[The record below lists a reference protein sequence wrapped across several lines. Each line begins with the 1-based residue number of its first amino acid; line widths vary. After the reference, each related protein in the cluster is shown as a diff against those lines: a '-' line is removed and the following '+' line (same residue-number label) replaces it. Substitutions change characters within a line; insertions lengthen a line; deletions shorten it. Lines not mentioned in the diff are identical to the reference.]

1 MRLPLSFFIG
11 LRYHRAKNS
20 NGFISFIS
28 ASSTLG
34 IVLGVAVL
42 IIGLSVMNGFE
53 RELRERFLAIVS
65 HGELE
70 AVNPPLSDHQQLLT
84 TAMDHTRVL
93 GAAPYVSFSALVQ
106 KGKQMKALSL
116 KGIDPNLEKNV
127 TNLHQ
132 YVGDSAWQA
141 LASNQPQIVLGSGIA
156 KLLDVTE
163 GEQVTLLLPK
173 ANQQNRLSSPQRVR
187 VKVVGL
193 MKAGGQLDNQLAFIN
208 LAFAQQLMTWQD
220 GVSGISLKV
229 ADPLQAD
236 QVVRSVAKNFPQ
248 LVYIKS
254 WIRQHGYLYQ
264 DIQLVR
270 TIMYAI
276 MLLIVAVASFNIV
289 STLILAVSEKRGDI
303 AILKTMGA
311 SDQTLLKSFIVY
323 GSYNGVLGCAWG
335 ALLGV
340 LGSFGLPKLVALI
353 EALIGHSLLSADI
366 YFIDFLPV
374 ELIWTDVI
382 AVVVAALVLSMLAT
396 IWPAWQ
402 ATRVKPAQ
410 ELG

>member
-1 MRLPLSFFIG
+1 
-11 LRYHRAKNS
+11 LR
-20 NGFISFIS
+20 
-28 ASSTLG
+28 
-34 IVLGVAVL
+34 VA
-42 IIGLSVMNGFE
+42 E
-53 RELRERFLAIVS
+53 
-65 HGELE
+65 
-70 AVNPPLSDHQQLLT
+70 
-84 TAMDHTRVL
+84 
-93 GAAPYVSFSALVQ
+93 
-106 KGKQMKALSL
+106 
-116 KGIDPNLEKNV
+116 
-127 TNLHQ
+127 
-132 YVGDSAWQA
+132 
-141 LASNQPQIVLGSGIA
+141 
-156 KLLDVTE
+156 
-163 GEQVTLLLPK
+163 
-173 ANQQNRLSSPQRVR
+173 
-187 VKVVGL
+187 
-193 MKAGGQLDNQLAFIN
+193 
-208 LAFAQQLMTWQD
+208 
-220 GVSGISLKV
+220 
-229 ADPLQAD
+229 PLQAD
-236 QVVRSVAKNFPQ
+236 EVVRSVAKTFPQ

-340 LGSFGLPKLVALI
+340 LGSFGLPKLVGLV
-353 EALIGHSLLSADI
+353 ETLIGHSLLSADI

-374 ELIWTDVI
+374 KLIWTDVI
-382 AVVVAALVLSMLAT
+382 AVVAAALLLSMLAT

>member
-53 RELRERFLAIVS
+53 RELRDRFLAIVS

-70 AVNPPLSDHQQLLT
+70 AVNPPLSDHEQLLSSAT
-84 TAMDHTRVL
+84 NNSQVL
-93 GAAPYVSFSALVQ
+93 GAAPYISFSALVQ
-106 KGKQMKALSL
+106 KGKTMKALAL
-116 KGIDPNLEKNV
+116 KGIDPELEKNV

-132 YVGDSAWQA
+132 YVGDDAWHA
-141 LASNQPQIVLGSGIA
+141 LAENQAQLVLGAGIA
-156 KLLDVTE
+156 DLLGVSV

-173 ANQQNRLSSPQRVR
+173 ANQQNRLSSPQRIR

-193 MKAGGQLDNQLAFIN
+193 MNAGGQLDNQLAFIN
-208 LAFAQQLMTWQD
+208 LAYAQKLMQWQE
-220 GVSGISLKV
+220 GVSGISLRV
-229 ADPLQAD
+229 VDPLKAD
-236 QVVRSVAKNFPQ
+236 KVVRSVAKTYPQ

-311 SDQTLLKSFIVY
+311 SDASLLRSFVVY

-335 ALLGV
+335 AVLGIA
-340 LGSFGLPKLVALI
+340 GSFGLPKLVGLI
-353 EALIGHSLLSADI
+353 ESLMGHTLLSADI

-374 ELIWTDVI
+374 KLIWTDVL
-382 AVVVAALVLSMLAT
+382 AVVGAALLLSMLAT

>member
-1 MRLPLSFFIG
+1 MRLPLSCFIG
-11 LRYHRAKNS
+11 LRYHRANNS

-70 AVNPPLSDHQQLLT
+70 AVNPPLSDHQHLLE
-84 TAMDHTRVL
+84 AARAEPHVL
-93 GAAPYVSFSALVQ
+93 GAAAYIQFSALIQ
-106 KGKQMKALSL
+106 KGKKMKAMAL
-116 KGIDPNLEKNV
+116 KGIDPETEKTV
-127 TNLHQ
+127 TSLHQ
-132 YVGDSAWQA
+132 YVGDEAWQA
-141 LASNQPQIVLGSGIA
+141 LSENQPQLILGAGIA
-156 KLLDVTE
+156 KHLGITI

-173 ANQQNRLSSPQRVR
+173 PQQQHLSSPQRVR

-193 MKAGGQLDNQLAFIN
+193 MRAGGQLDNQLGFIN
-208 LAFAQQLMTWQD
+208 LAYAQQLSQWQE
-220 GVSGISLKV
+220 GVTGISLKV
-229 ADPLQAD
+229 DQPLFADEI
-236 QVVRSVAKNFPQ
+236 VRSVAKTFPQ
-248 LVYIKS
+248 LVFIKS
-254 WIRQHGYLYQ
+254 WTRQYGYLYQ

-311 SDQTLLKSFIVY
+311 SDPTLLRSFVVY
-323 GSYNGVLGCAWG
+323 GSYNGILGCLWG
-335 ALLGV
+335 AVFGV
-340 LGSFGLPKLVALI
+340 LGSLGLPHLVGWLEQAL
-353 EALIGHSLLSADI
+353 GHSLLSADI
-366 YFIDFLPV
+366 YFIDFLPAK
-374 ELIWTDVI
+374 LLWSDVFV
-382 AVVVAALVLSMLAT
+382 VVVAALILSMLAT

>member
-1 MRLPLSFFIG
+1 MRLPLSCFIG
-11 LRYHRAKNS
+11 LRYHRANNS

-70 AVNPPLSDHQQLLT
+70 AVNPPLTDYQHLLE
-84 TAMDHTRVL
+84 AARAEPQVL
-93 GAAPYVSFSALVQ
+93 GAAPYVQFSALIQ
-106 KGKQMKALSL
+106 KGKQMKAMAL
-116 KGIDPNLEKNV
+116 KGIDPQTEKTV

-132 YVGDSAWQA
+132 YVGDEAWQA
-141 LASNQPQIVLGSGIA
+141 LSQNQAQLVLGAGIA
-156 KLLDVTE
+156 KHLGIKV

-173 ANQQNRLSSPQRVR
+173 PQQRHLSSPQRVR

-193 MKAGGQLDNQLAFIN
+193 MQAGGQLDNQLGFIN
-208 LAFAQQLMTWQD
+208 LAYAQQLSQWQD
-220 GVSGISLKV
+220 GVTGISLKV
-229 ADPLQAD
+229 DQPLFADEI
-236 QVVRSVAKNFPQ
+236 VRSVAKTFPQ
-248 LVYIKS
+248 LVFIKS
-254 WIRQHGYLYQ
+254 WTRQYGYLYQ

-311 SDQTLLKSFIVY
+311 SDATLLRSFVVY
-323 GSYNGVLGCAWG
+323 GSYNGILGCLWG
-335 ALLGV
+335 AIFGV
-340 LGSFGLPKLVALI
+340 LGSLALPKLVSFLEQAL
-353 EALIGHSLLSADI
+353 GHSLLSADI

-374 ELIWTDVI
+374 KLLWSDVL
-382 AVVVAALVLSMLAT
+382 VVVAAALILSMLAT

>member
-1 MRLPLSFFIG
+1 MRLPLSVFIG

-28 ASSTLG
+28 ASSTIG

-53 RELRERFLAIVS
+53 RELRDRFLAIVS

-70 AVNPPLSDHQQLLT
+70 AVNPPLANHEQLLGN
-84 TAMDHTRVL
+84 AREHTQVL
-93 GAAPYVSFSALVQ
+93 GAAPYISFSALVQ
-106 KGKQMKALSL
+106 KGKVMKALSL
-116 KGIDPNLEKNV
+116 KGIDPSLEKSV
-127 TNLHQ
+127 THLHQ
-132 YVGDSAWQA
+132 YVGDDAWQA
-141 LASNQPQIVLGSGIA
+141 LSDVKPQLILGAGIA
-156 KLLDVTE
+156 ALLDVE
-163 GEQVTLLLPK
+163 VGEQVTLLLPK
-173 ANQQNRLSSPQRVR
+173 PGQHSKLSSPQRIR

-208 LAFAQQLMTWQD
+208 LRYAQNLMQWQD
-220 GVSGISLKV
+220 GVSGISLRV
-229 ADPLQAD
+229 SDPLDAD
-236 QVVRSVAKNFPQ
+236 KVVRSVAKSFPQ

-289 STLILAVSEKRGDI
+289 STLILAVSEKRGDL

-311 SDQTLLKSFIVY
+311 TDSSLLRTFIVY
-323 GSYNGVLGCAWG
+323 GSYNGVLGCFWG
-335 ALLGV
+335 AVIGV
-340 LGSFGLPKLVALI
+340 LGCFGLPKLVALV
-353 EALIGHSLLSADI
+353 ETMLGHTILSADI

-374 ELIWTDVI
+374 RLLWTDV
-382 AVVVAALVLSMLAT
+382 AVVVSAAFALSMLAT

>member
-1 MRLPLSFFIG
+1 MRLPLSVFIG

-28 ASSTLG
+28 ASSTIG

-53 RELRERFLAIVS
+53 RELRDRFLAIVS

-70 AVNPPLSDHQQLLT
+70 AVNPPLADHEQLLGN
-84 TAMDHTRVL
+84 AREHTQVL
-93 GAAPYVSFSALVQ
+93 GAAPYISFSALVQ
-106 KGKQMKALSL
+106 KGKVMKALSL
-116 KGIDPNLEKNV
+116 KGIDPSLEKSV
-127 TNLHQ
+127 THLHQ
-132 YVGDSAWQA
+132 YVGDDAWQA
-141 LASNQPQIVLGSGIA
+141 LSDVKPQLILGAGIA
-156 KLLDVTE
+156 ALLDVE
-163 GEQVTLLLPK
+163 VGEQVTLLLPK
-173 ANQQNRLSSPQRVR
+173 PGQHSKLSSPQRIR

-208 LAFAQQLMTWQD
+208 LRYAQNLMQWQD
-220 GVSGISLKV
+220 GVSGISLRV
-229 ADPLQAD
+229 SDPLDAD
-236 QVVRSVAKNFPQ
+236 KVVRSVAKSFPQ

-289 STLILAVSEKRGDI
+289 STLILAVSEKRGDL

-311 SDQTLLKSFIVY
+311 TDSSLLRTFIVY
-323 GSYNGVLGCAWG
+323 GSYNGVLGCFWG
-335 ALLGV
+335 AVIGV
-340 LGSFGLPKLVALI
+340 LGCFGLPKLVALV
-353 EALIGHSLLSADI
+353 ETMLGHTILSADI

-374 ELIWTDVI
+374 RLLWTDV
-382 AVVVAALVLSMLAT
+382 AVVVSAAFALSMLAT